1 MKTVG
6 NLEKPDPGYTIEDNQ
21 IVDFH
26 SFKLFFKKICGSNTH
41 ISLFGCHS
49 IDRHR
54 HRGQKDSEEMRK
66 KSRSVL
72 MSSSL
77 TDECNL
83 LREYFQS
90 TWLECR
96 LLPCKMNIQMLIG
109 HGVTSKM
116 PHQKRMGLIRK
127 DLFEDMNVTL

>member
-1 MKTVG
+1 MKMVG
-6 NLEKPDPGYTIEDNQ
+6 NLEKPDPGFTIEDNQ

-26 SFKLFFKKICGSNTH
+26 SFRLFFKKICGSNTH
-41 ISLFGCHS
+41 ISLFVCHS
-49 IDRHR
+49 IDRYKHG
-54 HRGQKDSEEMRK
+54 GQIDSEMRK
-66 KSRSVL
+66 KPWPEL

-77 TDECNL
+77 TDEHNL

-116 PHQKRMGLIRK
+116 LH
-127 DLFEDMNVTL
+127 

>member
-1 MKTVG
+1 MKMVG

-26 SFKLFFKKICGSNTH
+26 SFKLFFKKTCGANTQ
-41 ISLFGCHS
+41 ISLFGCHN

-54 HRGQKDSEEMRK
+54 HGGQIDCEEMRK
-66 KSRSVL
+66 KSWLVL

-77 TDECNL
+77 TDECNR
-83 LREYFQS
+83 LRKYFQS
-90 TWLECR
+90 MWLECR

-116 PHQKRMGLIRK
+116 SHQRRMGLIGK